1 MNERSGVNWQGVADE
16 LLTAVSAQASHCAQ
30 LAGDLAELRAAWGNL
45 EAVKARLH
53 ELEAIPVE

>member
-1 MNERSGVNWQGVADE
+1 MNERSPVNWQGVADE
-16 LLTAVSAQASHCAQ
+16 LLTAASAQVSRCGM

-53 ELEAIPVE
+53 ELEAILVE